1 MWFDLQQ
8 WRSFFSKFR
17 IQIFWVQC
25 EWGMELSL
33 SDHIA
38 MHCSFHQW
46 QKIIKIQIF
55 SVFPV
60 QIFCIMFRMMLIL
73 NPRFFVAIISQ
84 IQMFHAPNLFS
95 EFVDSTYD
103 LLHQFLECQCL
114 PSWSMVHV
122 ILNIESQQPTYM
134 TNSIKLNM
142 LDGTDEDRKVRFASV
157 FCQNCQYNLAFNFGY
172 LPN

>member
-1 MWFDLQQ
+1 MGCAAFNLSIL
-8 WRSFFSKFR
+8 RASHSFRCGLTFNSDGVSLANSD
-17 IQIFWVQC
+17 ILGAVWVRNGA
-25 EWGMELSL
+25 EPIN

-46 QKIIKIQIF
+46 QKIIKIQIV

-60 QIFCIMFRMMLIL
+60 QMMLIW

-84 IQMFHAPNLFS
+84 ILMFHAPNIFS

-122 ILNIESQQPTYM
+122 ILNIESLQPTYM

-157 FCQNCQYNLAFNFGY
+157 FCQLSV
-172 LPN
+172 

>member
-8 WRSFFSKFR
+8 CRSFCSKFR
-17 IQIFWVQC
+17 YFGCSVSEEWSWAYQC
-25 EWGMELSL
+25 RST
-33 SDHIA
+33 
-38 MHCSFHQW
+38 FHQW
-46 QKIIKIQIF
+46 QKIIKIQIV

-60 QIFCIMFRMMLIL
+60 QIFCFMFRMMMLIL
-73 NPRFFVAIISQ
+73 NPHFFVAIISQ
-84 IQMFHAPNLFS
+84 IQMFHAPNIFYFQNLS
-95 EFVDSTYD
+95 NPLMTYID

-142 LDGTDEDRKVRFASV
+142 LDGTDEDRKVRFASRHPYFV
-157 FCQNCQYNLAFNFGY
+157 SLI
-172 LPN
+172 

>member
-1 MWFDLQQ
+1 
-8 WRSFFSKFR
+8 
-17 IQIFWVQC
+17 
-25 EWGMELSL
+25 
-33 SDHIA
+33 
-38 MHCSFHQW
+38 
-46 QKIIKIQIF
+46 
-55 SVFPV
+55 
-60 QIFCIMFRMMLIL
+60 MMLIL

-84 IQMFHAPNLFS
+84 IQMFHAPNIFS

-142 LDGTDEDRKVRFASV
+142 LDGTDEDRKVRFASRHPYFV
-157 FCQNCQYNLAFNFGY
+157 SLI
-172 LPN
+172 

>member
-1 MWFDLQQ
+1 MCFI
-8 WRSFFSKFR
+8 
-17 IQIFWVQC
+17 IQLIFQFTYSAEPSTYECYVPNSDILCAVWVRT
-25 EWGMELSL
+25 
-33 SDHIA
+33 
-38 MHCSFHQW
+38 FHQW

-73 NPRFFVAIISQ
+73 NPRFFVAIISK
-84 IQMFHAPNLFS
+84 IQMFHAPNIFS

-142 LDGTDEDRKVRFASV
+142 LDGTVEDRKVRFASV
-157 FCQNCQYNLAFNFGY
+157 FCQYNLAFNFGY